1 MTNISPEE
9 EGSSPEFIANAKKL
23 RACSNCA
30 RLKIRCR
37 WPPATEHGEPTDCTR
52 CSRMN
57 IRCRVPEPVP
67 RKKRGKSRQSTSSR
81 VTELE
86 KKIDGL
92 VNLFQTQQH
101 AKQHEAQD
109 LTPATSTSNYEEN
122 ALRGILPCAGL
133 SLPQPA
139 TEASSNAATPDPQRS
154 AQQTPDAGPLN
165 TLQLVPGLSIT
176 MDEAEEYLNIYRT
189 RMVPH
194 FPFVPIHVNVTA
206 RDLHSEKRFL
216 FWCIMQ
222 ALIPQ
227 TAPVQKAVDDWIRHH
242 VAIHLIVNRERRL
255 ELLQGLLIY
264 IAKGDIH
271 IHIGMSA
278 NGLLQLAIGMVTDM
292 SINTLAGPLAWMPK
306 TMLSDAWAVISK
318 GKHLETPKQ
327 TLEEQRAILGGYFL
341 ASSVAISMRRAPQVP
356 WSAYMAR
363 CCRAIREAR
372 EFATDPSLLAFVQI
386 QHITD
391 RLRSLFPIYDR
402 DEDSPIPF
410 FKEHYSSIFSSVRK
424 EIEDLPKQE
433 PAITKDNPL
442 VWCLYVTLPVRLY
455 EPALGMR
462 PMSPAEAASPTE
474 PYSRT
479 DALWKCLES
488 VQTAMVALTSIP
500 AETYAYLPF
509 TLVSSTAFVMM
520 AGNRLLLEDGS
531 PDWDVTIARQKIPH
545 AENAQRM
552 ADKFEEADN
561 VALIVGQKRRLFE
574 DQTSRWANY
583 AYRARWMKN
592 WYLSKVSPPQ
602 REPSAEQPPN
612 TAEGSTNDPSMS
624 WVDDVTMDKMF
635 WGQMIVD
642 GFGQMPYDFQFG
654 NDSMQTL
661 QGIMWQDGMSTT
673 ETMAMANMIPQ

>member
-1 MTNISPEE
+1 MTNITPEE

-67 RKKRGKSRQSTSSR
+67 RKKRGKSSR

-92 VNLFQTQQH
+92 VNLFQNQQQ
-101 AKQHEAQD
+101 AKQHGAQA
-109 LTPATSTSNYEEN
+109 LTPATSSSTYEEN
-122 ALRGILPCAGL
+122 QLRGLLPCAGL
-133 SLPQPA
+133 PMPQTD
-139 TEASSNAATPDPQRS
+139 TEASSNAVTPDPHCSTQH
-154 AQQTPDAGPLN
+154 TPDVGPSN
-165 TLQLVPGLSIT
+165 TLHLVPGLSLT
-176 MDEAEEYLNIYRT
+176 MDQAEEYLNIYRT

-194 FPFVPIHVNVTA
+194 FPFIPIHVNVKA
-206 RDLHSEKRFL
+206 RELHSQKRFL

-227 TAPVQKAVDDWIRHH
+227 EAPVQKAVDDWIRHH
-242 VAIHLIVNRERRL
+242 AAVHIIVNRERKL

-264 IAKGDIH
+264 IACYAWGDIH
-271 IHIGMSA
+271 IHLGMSA
-278 NGLLQLAIGMVTDM
+278 NGLLQLAIGMVSDM

-318 GKHLETPKQ
+318 GKHFETPKQ
-327 TLEEQRAILGGYFL
+327 TLEEQRAVLGGYFI
-341 ASSVAISMRRAPQVP
+341 ASSVAISMRRSPQVQ

-363 CCRAIREAR
+363 CCRTIREAG
-372 EFATDPSLLAFVQI
+372 EFATDSSLIAFVRMQY
-386 QHITD
+386 ITD

-402 DEDSPIPF
+402 DEDTPAPF
-410 FKEHYSSIFSSVRK
+410 FKEHYSAIFSSVRK
-424 EIEDLPKQE
+424 EMEDVEKEE
-433 PAITKDNPL
+433 PGINKDNPL
-442 VWCLYVTLPVRLY
+442 VWCHYVTLAVRLY

-462 PMSPAEAASPTE
+462 PMSPADTASPTE

-479 DALWKCLES
+479 EALWKCLEC
-488 VQTAMVALTSIP
+488 VQAAMDALMSIP
-500 AETYAYLPF
+500 AEIYAYLPF

-520 AGNRLLLEDGS
+520 AANRLLLEDGS
-531 PDWDVTIARQKIPH
+531 PDWDVVIARQKIPH

-552 ADKFEEADN
+552 ADRFEEADN
-561 VALIVGQKRRLFE
+561 VALVVGQKRRLFE

-602 REPSAEQPPN
+602 REPSAEQQPN
-612 TAEGSTNDPSMS
+612 TAEGSANDPSMS